1 MAFEDCLY
9 KRGFFLTDTNIE
21 NPMVGWVKAN
31 IGIRKTFYLFYD
43 PLNEFSYFSN
53 GNKWV
58 ALLGRFV
65 DTLNWIT
72 NIHEIGEKLFDD
84 YKKSKERF
92 YNYIDYFN
100 GRFVIFYG
108 NKSCSYVMNDA
119 TGMRSVYYSLD
130 NCAIASHYGLIYDV
144 FNNEEEP
151 YYAIYNSIKA
161 QKPWTLPGDMT
172 PYKNVRLLIPNH
184 EFLIEQRKIQR
195 FYPRK
200 NHGEYSPDEICD
212 SIAENIQK
220 QVELLSKKNKL
231 MFSITRGMDSRV
243 SMAASKTVRD
253 KCIYFTY
260 ANSNFMGDKQDTSNN
275 AIGPNHLKDE
285 KNRVA
290 DLKYTR
296 TLCELYGLRFVALD
310 LNHPIDQELINVLNK
325 NHYHSHI
332 VSSVESYLKYLPK
345 GLHIRS
351 NLIEI
356 VRDLNFLYTYN
367 SDISNIDN
375 IIRWMQYGPFR
386 SAQVIEY
393 IVDFYKRNQMDE
405 IYNYELLHMFY
416 WEHRMAAWV
425 NASVIVE
432 SDVAFDTYMLFNCRK
447 LLEYGFCLPKFYRDL
462 DYIPKLVI
470 RKLWP
475 ELLFTLKN
483 CDDTLLDYYEIEDE
497 GYYRV
502 KDNLFV
508 QSGNSTELVQPKV
521 VFIPRVY
528 GALFGFAECENR
540 KGDWCEASLRIHT
553 KVNSCYHMQLHVL
566 PPRANKLPSGKV
578 DFLIIF
584 NGNIISRIDLSY
596 LVNRINQYN
605 IFFVTNVDKQNLV
618 FRLECKENIDNS
630 MLGCNGA
637 IDIKSII
644 LKEDAIPYSDKTY
657 VINTANICT
666 KRFFREYFNIQQ

>member
-1 MAFEDCLY
+1 M
-9 KRGFFLTDTNIE
+9 
-21 NPMVGWVKAN
+21 
-31 IGIRKTFYLFYD
+31 
-43 PLNEFSYFSN
+43 
-53 GNKWV
+53 
-58 ALLGRFV
+58 
-65 DTLNWIT
+65 
-72 NIHEIGEKLFDD
+72 
-84 YKKSKERF
+84 
-92 YNYIDYFN
+92 
-100 GRFVIFYG
+100 
-108 NKSCSYVMNDA
+108 
-119 TGMRSVYYSLD
+119 
-130 NCAIASHYGLIYDV
+130 
-144 FNNEEEP
+144 
-151 YYAIYNSIKA
+151 
-161 QKPWTLPGDMT
+161 
-172 PYKNVRLLIPNH
+172 
-184 EFLIEQRKIQR
+184 
-195 FYPRK
+195 
-200 NHGEYSPDEICD
+200 
-212 SIAENIQK
+212 
-220 QVELLSKKNKL
+220 
-231 MFSITRGMDSRV
+231 
-243 SMAASKTVRD
+243 
-253 KCIYFTY
+253 
-260 ANSNFMGDKQDTSNN
+260 
-275 AIGPNHLKDE
+275 
-285 KNRVA
+285 
-290 DLKYTR
+290 
-296 TLCELYGLRFVALD
+296 
-310 LNHPIDQELINVLNK
+310 
-325 NHYHSHI
+325 
-332 VSSVESYLKYLPK
+332 
-345 GLHIRS
+345 
-351 NLIEI
+351 
-356 VRDLNFLYTYN
+356 
-367 SDISNIDN
+367 
-375 IIRWMQYGPFR
+375 
-386 SAQVIEY
+386 
-393 IVDFYKRNQMDE
+393 
-405 IYNYELLHMFY
+405 
-416 WEHRMAAWV
+416 